1 MKKKVDIPT
10 NTAKIYVVTKIF
22 NIIELN
28 NNPYFIDQE
37 LKLIWDTNTDV
48 VGIINNNKYVFFD
61 YIDKIIENIKQEN
74 NIIMI

>member
-1 MKKKVDIPT
+1 MKKKIDIPT
-10 NTAKIYVVTKIF
+10 NITKIPMVNKIF

-28 NNPYFIDQE
+28 DNLYFIDQE

-48 VGIINNNKYVFFD
+48 VGIVNNNNYVFFD

-74 NIIMI
+74 NIIII

>member
-1 MKKKVDIPT
+1 MKKKIDIPT

>member
-1 MKKKVDIPT
+1 MKKKIEQPL
-10 NTAKIYVVTKIF
+10 NTIKIHVANKIY
-22 NIIELN
+22 NIINLN
-28 NNPYFIDQE
+28 DNLYFIDQE

>member
-1 MKKKVDIPT
+1 MKKKIDIPT
-10 NTAKIYVVTKIF
+10 NTAKIFVVTKIF
-22 NIIELN
+22 NIIKLN
-28 NNPYFIDQE
+28 DNPYFIDQE